1 MPAVVIDISDEQLL
15 DGCRR
20 RERKAQEQL
29 YRKYA
34 GEMLRICLAYEP
46 DRDDAKDILQ
56 NAFLKVFR
64 NIEAYSGEGA
74 LKAWIRRIITNTAID
89 AYRKKQQI
97 AILRIDDL
105 GKYAEPSQE
114 FTDPLVCQ
122 DLLKEVE
129 KLPDGARI
137 VFNLYAIEGYGHKEI
152 AERLGISEGT
162 SKSQLNRARK
172 LLNEQLTGIEV

>member
-1 MPAVVIDISDEQLL
+1 MALDRDDELL
-15 DGCRR
+15 LEGCRK

-34 GEMLRICLAYEP
+34 GEMLRVCVAYEP
-46 DRDDAKDILQ
+46 DRDEAKDILQ

-64 NIEAYSGEGA
+64 NIEAYNGDGA

-89 AYRKKQQI
+89 AYRKKQQNG
-97 AILRIDDL
+97 AMRIDDL
-105 GKYAEPSQE
+105 GEYAEPSE
-114 FTDPLVCQ
+114 DFADPLVCQ

-137 VFNLYAIEGYGHKEI
+137 VFNLYAIEGYSHKEI
-152 AERLGISEGT
+152 AQKLTISEGT

-172 LLNEQLTGIEV
+172 LLNEQLAGVI

>member
-1 MPAVVIDISDEQLL
+1 MPAMELVDDEVLL
-15 DGCRR
+15 DGCRMHKR
-20 RERKAQEQL
+20 NAQEQL

-46 DRDDAKDILQ
+46 DRDEAKDILQ

-64 NIEAYSGEGA
+64 NIKVYNGDGA

-89 AYRKKQQI
+89 AYRKKQKDQT
-97 AILRIDDL
+97 LRIDDL
-105 GKYAEPSQE
+105 GEYAEPLEPDS
-114 FTDPLVCQ
+114 DPLLCQ

-129 KLPDGARI
+129 NLPDGARI

-152 AERLGISEGT
+152 AEKLNISEGT
-162 SKSQLNRARK
+162 SKSQLSRARK
-172 LLNEQLTGIEV
+172 LLNEQLTGVI

>member
-1 MPAVVIDISDEQLL
+1 MDDNDEQLL
-15 DGCRR
+15 IACRKN
-20 RERKAQEQL
+20 ERKAQELL

-46 DRDDAKDILQ
+46 DRDAAKDILQ

-89 AYRKKQQI
+89 AYRKRQQSQT
-97 AILRIDDL
+97 LRLDDL
-105 GKYAEPSQE
+105 QGAIEPFEEQS
-114 FTDPLVCQ
+114 DPLVCQ
-122 DLLKEVE
+122 DLLREVE
-129 KLPDGARI
+129 KLPDGARM

-152 AERLGISEGT
+152 AEKLGISEGT

-172 LLNEQLTGIEV
+172 LLNEQIMNSN

>member
-1 MPAVVIDISDEQLL
+1 MDINDKQLV
-15 DGCRR
+15 DGCRKH
-20 RERKAQEQL
+20 ERKSQEQL

-46 DRDDAKDILQ
+46 DRDEAKDILQ

-89 AYRKKQQI
+89 AFRKKQKEHT
-97 AILRIDDL
+97 LRFDDV
-105 GKYAEPSQE
+105 GEVFEHPCDVS
-114 FTDPLVCQ
+114 DPLVCQ

-129 KLPDGARI
+129 KLPDGARM
-137 VFNLYAIEGYGHKEI
+137 VFNLYAIEGYNHKEI
-152 AERLGISEGT
+152 AERLNISEGT
-162 SKSQLNRARK
+162 SKSQLSRARK
-172 LLNEQLTGIEV
+172 LLNEQLMSVI

>member
-1 MPAVVIDISDEQLL
+1 MIDISDEQLL
-15 DGCRR
+15 EGCRR
-20 RERKAQEQL
+20 RDRRLQEQL

-46 DRDDAKDILQ
+46 DRDAAKDILQ

-64 NIEAYSGEGA
+64 NIEAYNGDGV

-89 AYRKKQQI
+89 AYRKKQQS
-97 AILRIDDL
+97 ATLRIDDL
-105 GKYAEPSQE
+105 GEYAEPAQE
-114 FTDPLVCQ
+114 FADPLVCQ

-152 AERLGISEGT
+152 AEQLSISEGT

-172 LLNEQLTGIEV
+172 LLNKQLTGIEL

>member
-1 MPAVVIDISDEQLL
+1 MELNDEALL
-15 DGCRR
+15 EGCIKHKRN
-20 RERKAQEQL
+20 AQEQL

-46 DRDDAKDILQ
+46 DRDGAKDILQ

-64 NIEAYSGEGA
+64 NIEVFNGQGA

-89 AYRKKQQI
+89 AYRKKQQSQ
-97 AILRIDDL
+97 ILRLDDL
-105 GKYAEPSQE
+105 GEYAEPEAECS
-114 FTDPLVCQ
+114 DPLVCQ

-129 KLPDGARI
+129 RLPHGARM
-137 VFNLYAIEGYGHKEI
+137 VFNLYAIEGYAHKEI
-152 AERLGISEGT
+152 AEKLSISEGT

-172 LLNEQLTGIEV
+172 LLNEQLAGVI